1 MKVLVG
7 YNGGKS
13 GELSL
18 KFAADYA
25 KKNNAFVYIITSLE
39 GGASEK
45 LSDVVK
51 AEKGLEFAIQIMM
64 ESGLNHDARQIVRG
78 LSPGEDIILFA
89 KENSIDHIVLGIK
102 KKSKTQKIILGST
115 VQYVVLKAPCP
126 VTTINS

>member
-45 LSDVVK
+45 LSDIAKV
-51 AEKGLEFAIQIMM
+51 EKHLEFAAKIMK
-64 ESGLNHDARQIVRG
+64 ESGLNYDARQIVRG
-78 LSPGEDIILFA
+78 LSPGEDIVLFT
-89 KENSIDHIVLGIK
+89 KENSIDHIFLGIK
-102 KKSKTQKIILGST
+102 KKSRAQKIILGST